1 MVRPLGTQ
9 PDTRTVIEPQPLAF
23 GLFGWN
29 FQPFAPPDPFYPLI
43 IDLPA
48 GTPQKLRNP
57 PIAVS
62 AVLASKIND
71 VGRQPFFV
79 ITATRHFALRRTM
92 LPEHTANPAL
102 GHIQRLPDMFDT
114 HPAAR
119 RAQ

>member
-9 PDTRTVIEPQPLAF
+9 PDTRTVIKPQPLPF
-23 GLFGWN
+23 GLFGRN
-29 FQPFAPPDPFYPLI
+29 FQPFAPPDALDTLV

-48 GTPQKLRNP
+48 SSPQKLGNA

-62 AVLASKIND
+62 AILASKIND

-79 ITATRHFALRRTM
+79 ITAAWHFALRRTM
-92 LPEHTANPAL
+92 LSENPANPAL
-102 GHIQRLPDMFDT
+102 GHIQRLPGMLDAC
-114 HPAAR
+114 PATR